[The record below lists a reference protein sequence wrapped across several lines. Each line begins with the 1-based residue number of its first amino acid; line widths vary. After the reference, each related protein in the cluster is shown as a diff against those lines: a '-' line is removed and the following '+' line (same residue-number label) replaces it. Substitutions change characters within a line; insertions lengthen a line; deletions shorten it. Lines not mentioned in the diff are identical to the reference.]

1 MHIIVV
7 YDISD
12 NKRRERLRKALR
24 QFGKSV
30 QKSVFE
36 CDLSPRQVEKMSKT
50 IRDIMSAGEDNVR
63 YYQMCKSC
71 IAGVEVFGGEPLI
84 ETKLAYI
91 I

>member
-7 YDISD
+7 YDIPD
-12 NKRRERLRKALR
+12 NKRREKLRKALLR
-24 QFGKSV
+24 FGNSV

-36 CDLSPRQVEKMSKT
+36 FDLTARQLQALEKVIRGIISKT
-50 IRDIMSAGEDNVR
+50 DDNVR

-71 IAGVEVFGGEPLI
+71 ILGVEVFGGVPLI
-84 ETKLAYI
+84 RTKAAYI

>member
-12 NKRRERLRKALR
+12 NKRRERLRKALMR
-24 QFGKSV
+24 FGNSV

-36 CDLSPRQVEKMSKT
+36 FDLTKRQLQTMEMVIRGIISK
-50 IRDIMSAGEDNVR
+50 DIDNVR

-71 IAGVEVFGGEPLI
+71 ISGVEVFGGQPL
-84 ETKLAYI
+84 TQAKPAYI
-91 I
+91 V

>member
-1 MHIIVV
+1 MHIVVV

-12 NKRRERLRKALR
+12 NKRRERLRKSLMR
-24 QFGKSV
+24 FGKSV

-36 CDLSPRQVEKMSKT
+36 FDLTPRQLETMTKVIRAIISK
-50 IRDIMSAGEDNVR
+50 DEDNVR

-71 IAGVEVFGGEPLI
+71 ISGVEVFGGEPLI
-84 ETKLAYI
+84 ETKAAYI